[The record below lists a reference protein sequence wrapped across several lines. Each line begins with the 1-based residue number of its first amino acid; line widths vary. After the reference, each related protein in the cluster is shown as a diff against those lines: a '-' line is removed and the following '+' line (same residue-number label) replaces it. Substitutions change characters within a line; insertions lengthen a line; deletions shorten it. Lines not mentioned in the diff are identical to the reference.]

1 MGSVADLKRHVIE
14 QLLEREAFFLLV
26 IDSSYPGVGLPEHLL
41 EGGQPVG
48 INIGLRLAVP
58 IPDLEFDD
66 GGIHGTLSFNRS
78 PFHCTFPWPSIVQLS
93 VEDEHLVWVL
103 PRREEPAP
111 VTGDDEQSAAED
123 KRPKLRLV

>member
-14 QLLEREAFFLLV
+14 QLLEREDFFLLV
-26 IDSSYPGVGLPEHLL
+26 IDSSSAGVMLPEHLL

-58 IPDLEFDD
+58 IPDLELDD
-66 GGIHGTLSFNRS
+66 AGIHGTLSFNRS
-78 PFHCTFPWPSIVQLS
+78 PFHCTFPWSSIVQLS

-103 PRREEPAP
+103 PRREEAP
-111 VTGDDEQSAAED
+111 PKDARDDESAAED